1 VRVLGAAG
9 VVETRRLPARAD
21 IERVIDAHG
30 VWLRPFCNYVYTM
43 PPLVSDTATIRRI
56 AAAIADLAA
65 CPPGPEPED
74 GAFHE

>member
-1 VRVLGAAG
+1 MIWRPYVQMKHM
-9 VVETRRLPARAD
+9 PAPYP
-21 IERVIDAHG
+21 IVDAHG
-30 VWLRPFCNYVYTM
+30 VWLRPFCNFVYTM

-74 GAFHE
+74 GDFHE